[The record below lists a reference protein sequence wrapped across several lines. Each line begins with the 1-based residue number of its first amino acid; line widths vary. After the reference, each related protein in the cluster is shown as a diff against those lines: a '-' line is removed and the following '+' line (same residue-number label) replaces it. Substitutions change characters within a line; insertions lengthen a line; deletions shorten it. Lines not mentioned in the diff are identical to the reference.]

1 LTAQFQLRLY
11 AKKTT
16 DLPIASHFLQ
26 LLYWGPIT
34 YGPPRQILGVM
45 PWPPGHPS
53 IDADDREIRP
63 VGLRFFD
70 EQTATVVLLHYVPPT
85 GRHQAM
91 LRSARPS
98 VCLSHAPSSKRFT
111 LGFWLLR
118 NTDEK
123 PPCQV
128 LRHTV
133 QQRVA
138 PVQATRY
145 SQSCR

>member
-1 LTAQFQLRLY
+1 MGWVGSYKMTGQFAATNVGILNTSRHCQLDGTVPTTPILQKNYRLTNRF
-11 AKKTT
+11 
-16 DLPIASHFLQ
+16 SFLQ
-26 LLYWGPIT
+26 LHYWGPIT
-34 YGPPRQILGVM
+34 YGPPQQILGAV

-98 VCLSHAPSSKRFT
+98 VCLSVACSELET
-111 LGFWLLR
+111 LHSR
-118 NTDEK
+118 
-123 PPCQV
+123 V
-128 LRHTV
+128 LVTAQH
-133 QQRVA
+133 
-138 PVQATRY
+138 
-145 SQSCR
+145 